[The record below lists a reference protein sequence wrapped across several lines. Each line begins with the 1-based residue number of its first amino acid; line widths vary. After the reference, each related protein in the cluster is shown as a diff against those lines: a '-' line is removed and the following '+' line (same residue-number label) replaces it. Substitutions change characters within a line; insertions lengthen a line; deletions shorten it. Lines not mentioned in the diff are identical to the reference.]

1 MKIKVCGM
9 TKVDQ
14 LKKLEEMG
22 VDFDGLIF
30 HKPSPRYVLNGIA
43 NAYLLKNENLKI
55 KRVGVFVNESINTV
69 LDTAKEWELDMVQLH
84 GDESPDF
91 CKEIKSVV
99 NTTKAFRVGASI
111 SFSEIDSYKNV
122 VDHFLFDTM
131 GERYGGTGIQFD
143 WDLLSSIEINHSFFL
158 SGGIGS
164 ADVDKINEFCKRT
177 TSLYALD
184 LNSKFEIAPGIKDME
199 RLSMFLSS
207 IQKK

>member
-1 MKIKVCGM
+1 MKVKICGM

-14 LKKLEEMG
+14 LKELEELG
-22 VDFDGLIF
+22 VDFAGLIF

-111 SFSEIDSYKNV
+111 SIAELDSYKNV
-122 VDHFLFDTM
+122 VDHFLFDTL

-143 WDLLSSIEINHSFFL
+143 WDLLSAIEINHSFFL

-199 RLSMFLSS
+199 RLSMFISS

>member
-1 MKIKVCGM
+1 MNPQ
-9 TKVDQ
+9 TFA
-14 LKKLEEMG
+14 KKLSR
-22 VDFDGLIF
+22 L
-30 HKPSPRYVLNGIA
+30 S
-43 NAYLLKNENLKI
+43 
-55 KRVGVFVNESINTV
+55 
-69 LDTAKEWELDMVQLH
+69 
-84 GDESPDF
+84 
-91 CKEIKSVV
+91 

-199 RLSMFLSS
+199 RLSVFLSS